1 MKLIKFT
8 SVLLCFL
15 MLTAMFAGC
24 DTPEESKA
32 DISESN
38 ISEVSEEV
46 SRQESEVTE
55 KIEPWGTDYDWDFL
69 KGWQRHSNNI
79 KSGYFNSW
87 EPYPNYS
94 SAFES
99 SMNIHKGIEVLVHIA
114 MSPYYVNPDNPIDK
128 AEKAK
133 FPCDIGEMQKWL
145 EAGGI
150 PLEYQTIR
158 YFDVHGNEQAAR
170 AFFGYLSFADVEKLI
185 EYAEKNGY
193 YLYFSFVPSN
203 STAADDN
210 TFNCPKC

>member
-15 MLTAMFAGC
+15 MITAMFAGC
-24 DTPEESKA
+24 DTPDGNKT
-32 DISESN
+32 DISKNDTGEN
-38 ISEVSEEV
+38 ASEVL
-46 SRQESEVTE
+46 E
-55 KIEPWGTDYDWDFL
+55 KIEPWGADEDWDFL
-69 KGWQRHSNNI
+69 KDWPRHNNNI
-79 KSGYFNSW
+79 ADGYGNTW
-87 EPYPNYS
+87 EPYQNYS
-94 SAFES
+94 NSFYNTIES
-99 SMNIHKGIEVLVHIA
+99 HEGVDVLVHIA